1 MTLTKS
7 REELS
12 DALCEMGAEGSIML
26 DGYEDAAVGV
36 TIDGQVVYDYDK
48 MVRILQERDGMTE
61 DEAIEW
67 ISYNTIRSL
76 DYVPE
81 EGRPVIINLMN

>member
-1 MTLTKS
+1 MKN
-7 REELS
+7 REELN
-12 DALCEMGAEGSIML
+12 DVLCEMGAEGSTML

-36 TIDGQVVYDYDK
+36 TLDGQVVYDYDK
-48 MVRILQERDGMTE
+48 MVRILQDRDGMTE

-81 EGRPVIINLMN
+81 EGRPIIINLMS

>member
-1 MTLTKS
+1 MMN
-7 REELS
+7 REELN
-12 DALCEMGAEGSIML
+12 DALCEMGAEGSTML
-26 DGYEDAAVGV
+26 DGY
-36 TIDGQVVYDYDK
+36 
-48 MVRILQERDGMTE
+48 